1 MKKIQIELL
10 VVKIYIYSVFEIKGI
25 LNEINSR
32 LDTEEEEIN
41 EFEDTAIDTIQNK
54 MEKGKKL
61 TQIATTTE
69 L

>member
-25 LNEINSR
+25 LSEINSR
-32 LDTEEEEIN
+32 LDTEEEESN